1 MKVKGFLQDVLGAS
15 RVTNARRNLIKNAS
29 VLNVYSDPIRE
40 VAKEVHPEPFK
51 VTVVSV
57 KDSIVHFNKI
67 RFLDP
72 VISVIHCERV
82 NTIVDYRSH
91 IVIIDFRFWNDHHV
105 DAFILVAIRYRKRN
119 KTPEDGSVD
128 DVLRILEGIAPLL
141 SEAKDKLNK
150 I

>member
-1 MKVKGFLQDVLGAS
+1 MLLQGNRPLS
-15 RVTNARRNLIKNAS
+15 IRIIKTAFIMSINAS
-29 VLNVYSDPIRE
+29 QFIALMISDS
-40 VAKEVHPEPFK
+40 
-51 VTVVSV
+51 TVVSV

-82 NTIVDYRSH
+82 NTIVGYRSH